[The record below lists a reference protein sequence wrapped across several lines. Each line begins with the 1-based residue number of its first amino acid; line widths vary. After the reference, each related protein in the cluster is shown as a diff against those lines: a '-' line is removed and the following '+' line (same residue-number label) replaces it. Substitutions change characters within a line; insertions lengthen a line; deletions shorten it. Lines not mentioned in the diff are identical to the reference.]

1 MKNTTIYD
9 DLIDIALDIKDKEQF
24 NQLIKLKSEKTKEV
38 TFIEALTAWSNGKT
52 IQGVFG
58 DKVVIVNNNMDE
70 IRLGKE
76 FMKGKYYILD

>member
-1 MKNTTIYD
+1 
-9 DLIDIALDIKDKEQF
+9 
-24 NQLIKLKSEKTKEV
+24 
-38 TFIEALTAWSNGKT
+38 LTAWSNGKT